1 MICTPIC
8 GRLTRRSLAVQ
19 RYFSLMSTHTGFKKV
34 ALVCSY
40 QSQFYHSTRPQILHG
55 CGVFDGSE
63 IHEAT
68 SMLVHLSKAGAD
80 VFVFA
85 PNIQQ
90 DHVTD
95 HSTGSEVAEKSRNVL
110 VESARI
116 SRGKIAP
123 ISELKSEKFDAL
135 LIPGGFGAATTL
147 SNFASAGASCEVLQ
161 DVKRVLE
168 DFVHAKKPIGLCCI
182 APVLAARCLP
192 GVHVTTGTDAGT
204 ARAIKSMGAVHEKCE
219 ITEVCV
225 DENLKVVTAPAY
237 MCATATIADIFD
249 NIGLLVKKVL
259 SLTN

>member
-34 ALVCSY
+34 AL
-40 QSQFYHSTRPQILHG
+40 ILHG

-68 SMLVHLSKAGAD
+68 S
-80 VFVFA
+80 
-85 PNIQQ
+85 
-90 DHVTD
+90 
-95 HSTGSEVAEKSRNVL
+95 
-110 VESARI
+110 
-116 SRGKIAP
+116 
-123 ISELKSEKFDAL
+123 
-135 LIPGGFGAATTL
+135 
-147 SNFASAGASCEVLQ
+147 
-161 DVKRVLE
+161 
-168 DFVHAKKPIGLCCI
+168 LCCI

>member
-1 MICTPIC
+1 MICALAW
-8 GRLTRRSLAVQ
+8 GRLAHRSFVVQ
-19 RYFSLMSTHTGFKKV
+19 RYFRLMSAHAGSRKV
-34 ALVCSY
+34 ALV
-40 QSQFYHSTRPQILHG
+40 LHG

-68 SMLVHLSKAGAD
+68 RLIHLSKAGAE
-80 VFVFA
+80 VSVFA

-95 HSTGSEVAEKSRNVL
+95 HSTGSKVTEKRNVL

-123 ISELKSEKFDAL
+123 LSELKSENFDAL

-147 SNFASAGASCEVLQ
+147 SNFVSAGASCEVLP
-161 DVKRVLE
+161 DVKRVLG
-168 DFVHAKKPIGLCCI
+168 DFAHAKKPIGLCCI

-192 GVHVTTGTDAGT
+192 GVHVTIGKDAGT
-204 ARAIKSMGAVHEKCE
+204 AKAIKNMGAIHENRE

-237 MCATATIADIFD
+237 MCGSATIADIFD

-259 SLTN
+259 ALTN

>member
-34 ALVCSY
+34 AL
-40 QSQFYHSTRPQILHG
+40 ILHG

-63 IHEAT
+63 IHETT

-95 HSTGSEVAEKSRNVL
+95 HSTGLEVAEKRNVL

-116 SRGKIAP
+116 SRGKVAP
-123 ISELKSEKFDAL
+123 LSELRSEKFDAL

-192 GVHVTTGTDAGT
+192 GVHVTTGTDADT